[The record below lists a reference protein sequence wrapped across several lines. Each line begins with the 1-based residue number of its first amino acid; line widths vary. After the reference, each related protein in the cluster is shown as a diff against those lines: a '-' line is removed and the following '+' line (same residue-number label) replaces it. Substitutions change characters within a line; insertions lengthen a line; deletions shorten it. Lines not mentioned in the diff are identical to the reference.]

1 LLAAPDRR
9 ETQGQCDHAV
19 LLFLYNTG
27 ARASEAAH
35 VKVADLDH
43 YCPVDCERTISKHL
57 M

>member
-35 VKVADLDH
+35 VKVADLDLNSADM
-43 YCPVDCERTISKHL
+43 PGVWLAIR
-57 M
+57 